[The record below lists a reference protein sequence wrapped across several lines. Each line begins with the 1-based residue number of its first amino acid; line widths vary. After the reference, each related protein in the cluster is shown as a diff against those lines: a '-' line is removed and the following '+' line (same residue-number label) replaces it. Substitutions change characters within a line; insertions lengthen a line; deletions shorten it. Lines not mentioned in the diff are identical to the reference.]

1 MTARHISQ
9 EYANSIMYDLQ
20 KAFWDERGKGARF
33 RMTTVGREYFKD
45 KGLSQIK
52 ASSVTEIAD
61 AIGKILKDEGIVA
74 SLTPEQD
81 DRLLRIRIQDCLH
94 HGIEQRLV
102 AKGVE
107 PFTCVPANLV
117 VLAIEEAMDRPVELA
132 EIKVG
137 DGTCELLLVLFD
149 PRPKL

>member
-1 MTARHISQ
+1 MSGRQISH

-33 RMTTVGREYFKD
+33 RMTTVGREYFKG
-45 KGLSQIK
+45 KGLAQIK
-52 ASSVTEIAD
+52 ADSATEIAN
-61 AIGKILKDEGIVA
+61 AIGKILTDEGIVA

-81 DRLLRIRIQDCLH
+81 DRLLRIKVQGCLH

-107 PFTCVPANLV
+107 PFTCIPANLV
-117 VLAIEEAMDRPVELA
+117 VMAIEQAMDRPVELA

-137 DGTCELLLVLFD
+137 EGVCELLLVLFD
-149 PRPKL
+149 RRPAP

>member
-1 MTARHISQ
+1 MTGRQMSP

-33 RMTTVGREYFKD
+33 RMTTVGREYFCD
-45 KGLSQIK
+45 KGLSQVK
-52 ASSVTEIAD
+52 ASSATEIVD
-61 AIGKILKDEGIVA
+61 AIGKILRDEGIVA
-74 SLTPEQD
+74 SIAHEQD
-81 DRLLRIRIQDCLH
+81 DRLFRIRVQGCLH
-94 HGIEQRLV
+94 YDIEQKLV

-117 VLAIEEAMDRPVELA
+117 VMAIEEAMDRPVELA

-137 DGTCELLLVLFD
+137 NASCELLLVLFD
-149 PRPKL
+149 RRQRP

>member
-1 MTARHISQ
+1 MTEGHISP

-45 KGLSQIK
+45 KGLSQVK
-52 ASSVTEIAD
+52 TSSVTEIVD
-61 AIGKILKDEGIVA
+61 AIGKILKEEGIVA
-74 SLTPEQD
+74 SITQEQD
-81 DRLLRIRIQDCLH
+81 GRLLRLRVQRCVH
-94 HGIEQRLV
+94 HNIEQRLV

-117 VLAIEEAMDRPVELA
+117 VMAIEESMDRPVELA
-132 EIKVG
+132 EIKV
-137 DGTCELLLVLFD
+137 DNLSCELLLVLFD
-149 PRPKL
+149 PRQKP

>member
-1 MTARHISQ
+1 MSDRHISQ

-33 RMTTVGREYFKD
+33 RMTTVGREYFKN
-45 KGLSQIK
+45 KGLSQVK
-52 ASSVTEIAD
+52 ASSVTEIVD
-61 AIGKILKDEGIVA
+61 AIGKILRDEGIVA
-74 SLTPEQD
+74 SIAQEQD
-81 DRLLRIRIQDCLH
+81 DRLVHIRVQGCLH
-94 HGIEQRLV
+94 HDIEQRLV

-117 VLAIEEAMDRPVELA
+117 VMAIEEAMDRPVELA

-137 DGTCELLLVLFD
+137 DGSCELLLVLFD
-149 PRPKL
+149 RRQKP

>member
-1 MTARHISQ
+1 MSGRQISQ

-33 RMTTVGREYFKD
+33 RMTTVGREYFQD
-45 KGLSQIK
+45 KGLSQVK
-52 ASSVTEIAD
+52 ASSVTEIAN
-61 AIGKILKDEGIVA
+61 AIGKILTDEGIVA

-81 DRLLRIRIQDCLH
+81 DRLLRIRVQGCLH
-94 HGIEQRLV
+94 HDIEQRLV

-117 VLAIEEAMDRPVELA
+117 VMAIEQAMDRPVELA

-137 DGTCELLLVLFD
+137 DGSCELLLVLFD
-149 PRPKL
+149 RRQVP

>member
-1 MTARHISQ
+1 MTSRHISQ

-33 RMTTVGREYFKD
+33 RMTMVGREYFKD
-45 KGLSQIK
+45 KGLSQVK
-52 ASSVTEIAD
+52 SSSATEIAN
-61 AIGKILKDEGIVA
+61 AIGKILRDEGIVA
-74 SLTPEQD
+74 SITPEQD
-81 DRLLRIRIQDCLH
+81 DRLLRIRVQGCLH
-94 HGIEQRLV
+94 HDIEQRLV

-117 VLAIEEAMDRPVELA
+117 VMAIEEAMDRPVELA

-137 DGTCELLLVLFD
+137 DGSCELLLVLFD
-149 PRPKL
+149 RRPGP

>member
-1 MTARHISQ
+1 
-9 EYANSIMYDLQ
+9 
-20 KAFWDERGKGARF
+20 
-33 RMTTVGREYFKD
+33 VGREYFKD
-45 KGLSQIK
+45 KGLSQVK
-52 ASSVTEIAD
+52 ASSVTEIAN

-81 DRLLRIRIQDCLH
+81 DRLLRIRVQGCLH
-94 HGIEQRLV
+94 HDIEQRLV

-117 VLAIEEAMDRPVELA
+117 VMAIEEAMDRPVELA

-137 DGTCELLLVLFD
+137 DGSCELLLVLFD
-149 PRPKL
+149 RRQVP

>member
-1 MTARHISQ
+1 MSGRQISH

-45 KGLSQIK
+45 KGLSQVK
-52 ASSVTEIAD
+52 ASSVTEIAN

-74 SLTPEQD
+74 SLTLEQD
-81 DRLLRIRIQDCLH
+81 DRLLRIHVEGCLH
-94 HGIEQRLV
+94 HDIEQRLV

-117 VLAIEEAMDRPVELA
+117 VMAIEEAMDRPVELA

-137 DGTCELLLVLFD
+137 DGSCELLLVLFD
-149 PRPKL
+149 RRQVP

>member
-1 MTARHISQ
+1 MSGKHISH

-45 KGLSQIK
+45 KGLSQVK
-52 ASSVTEIAD
+52 SSSVTEIAN

-81 DRLLRIRIQDCLH
+81 DRLLRVRVQGCLH
-94 HGIEQRLV
+94 HDIEQRLV

-117 VLAIEEAMDRPVELA
+117 VMAIEEAMDRPVELA

-137 DGTCELLLVLFD
+137 DGTCDLLLVLFD
-149 PRPKL
+149 RRQVP

>member
-1 MTARHISQ
+1 MSGKQISH
-9 EYANSIMYDLQ
+9 EYANSILYDLQ

-45 KGLSQIK
+45 KGLAQVKS
-52 ASSVTEIAD
+52 SSVTEIAT

-81 DRLLRIRIQDCLH
+81 DRLLRIHIEGCLH
-94 HGIEQRLV
+94 HEIEQRLA

-117 VLAIEEAMDRPVELA
+117 VMAIEEAMDRPVELA

-137 DGTCELLLVLFD
+137 DGSCDLLLVLFD
-149 PRPKL
+149 RRQVP

>member
-1 MTARHISQ
+1 MSDRHISQ
-9 EYANSIMYDLQ
+9 EYANGIMYDLQ

-45 KGLSQIK
+45 KGLSQVK
-52 ASSVTEIAD
+52 ASSVSEIAN
-61 AIGKILKDEGIVA
+61 AIGKILKDEGIVV

-81 DRLLRIRIQDCLH
+81 DRLLRIHVEGCLH
-94 HGIEQRLV
+94 HDIEQRLV

-117 VLAIEEAMDRPVELA
+117 VMAIEEAMDRPVELA

-137 DGTCELLLVLFD
+137 DGSCELLLVLFD
-149 PRPKL
+149 RRQVP